1 MSDAAL
7 VHQSLITGMSKPN
20 PRDLAFLQEWMRRPS
35 MGNVYLLG
43 QDSDIWANPE
53 ESDLI
58 ALQARHSDSP
68 VSRWMSDTLVHWY
81 HQAIGRKLRVPQAY
95 VAASFA
101 SLTVGTETK
110 GIGLDSKYCHIF

>member
-1 MSDAAL
+1 
-7 VHQSLITGMSKPN
+7 
-20 PRDLAFLQEWMRRPS
+20 MRRPS
-35 MGNVYLLG
+35 MGYVYLLG

-81 HQAIGRKLRVPQAY
+81 HQAVGRRLRVPQAY
-95 VAASFA
+95 VAA
-101 SLTVGTETK
+101 
-110 GIGLDSKYCHIF
+110 

>member
-1 MSDAAL
+1 
-7 VHQSLITGMSKPN
+7 MSKPN

>member
-1 MSDAAL
+1 
-7 VHQSLITGMSKPN
+7 
-20 PRDLAFLQEWMRRPS
+20 
-35 MGNVYLLG
+35 MGYVYLLG

-81 HQAIGRKLRVPQAY
+81 HQAIGRKLRVPRAY
-95 VAASFA
+95 VAPSFA

-110 GIGLDSKYCHIF
+110 AIRLDSKHRHVF

>member
-1 MSDAAL
+1 MCWNGLTPSDAAL

-58 ALQARHSDSP
+58 ALQARYSDSP
-68 VSRWMSDTLVHWY
+68 VSRWMTDTLVHWY
-81 HQAIGRKLRVPQAY
+81 HQAIGRKLRVP
-95 VAASFA
+95 
-101 SLTVGTETK
+101 
-110 GIGLDSKYCHIF
+110 